1 MGAFLPGI
9 CNCVRAEGQV
19 SSLLKIIGSWQAL
32 RDCGWVGGGLGDSG
46 SPAAKAWLHSFNYSN
61 CLCFAYFLD
70 CYMIIED
77 LFLMV
82 YSLSSKFPQ
91 KERNKRNLIKKK
103 GT

>member
-32 RDCGWVGGGLGDSG
+32 RDCGWVGDWATQAALQLRLGYT
-46 SPAAKAWLHSFNYSN
+46 ALIIQAVCVL
-61 CLCFAYFLD
+61 LIFL
-70 CYMIIED
+70 IIED